1 MSFFTSRRNLAT
13 RILLAFVLACTAST
27 GALFTASAAT
37 AHSELEDSSPAVGES
52 VSSLSELTL
61 TFGEEVVPKFS
72 KYTLTDP
79 AGAAVALGE
88 PAYDSTKTTVTIPVT
103 GKLVGGKYT
112 IGYAILSIDGHP
124 VSGKVAFTST
134 AAGSAVTKPTGAST
148 TIAFTKDSGAP
159 TGTYLTAIILGGG
172 IGILAL
178 VAVITLV
185 IRGRKQKRSRLDG
198 K

>member
-1 MSFFTSRRNLAT
+1 MSNSLRFAPRASRV
-13 RILLAFVLACTAST
+13 LLALVLAFTASAS
-27 GALFTASAAT
+27 ALFTASAAS
-37 AHSELEDSSPAVGES
+37 AHSELEDSSPAAGES
-52 VSSLSELTL
+52 VASLPQVTL

-72 KYTLTDP
+72 TYTLTDP
-79 AGAAVALGE
+79 AGAAVTLGD
-88 PAYDSTKTTVTIPVT
+88 PSYDSTKTTVTIPVT
-103 GKLVGGKYT
+103 GNLVGGKYT

-124 VSGKVAFTST
+124 ISGKVAFTST
-134 AAGSAVTKPTGAST
+134 AAGSAVAPTRTPLITSAPQQN
-148 TIAFTKDSGAP
+148 SGAP

-178 VAVITLV
+178 VAVISLV